1 MKDRRKRNIIIGSL
15 ACLLVF
21 MSVGYAILSA
31 TLNIKG
37 KSIFEGNW
45 DIIITNVE
53 MSTTGKGVTGTYSD
67 LAKDNKNLT
76 LSVELQKPKDEVIY
90 TITVKNQGSI
100 DASLKAVNLE
110 STNANEYIEAIN
122 TAELGTALFAGQ
134 SMTFDIRIRFRDLD
148 ISTLPGNIIAQ
159 YNFSLT
165 YLQYTESSIVK
176 NQEGLSNNS
185 SFSITS
191 GGVIYDY
198 DYNSGGEYVTIPS
211 SVDGIKV
218 TDIEA
223 NIFRK
228 GNVLC
233 YSIVDAT
240 APVFISDGTYASK
253 YGCIIKDEKNFEI
266 IKSILA
272 ENDTDVASAG
282 YYHINEIYFPN
293 VGGKGTAIFK
303 NMVDIENR
311 TVTISEE
318 LYKIKYLNLSNVDIS
333 EISASQFVGLGIEEL
348 ILPKKLTTIGD
359 HAFANNNIKNLI
371 IPNSVT
377 SVGNGAFGG
386 NKMQNVQILNPD
398 LDICSTNI
406 FEKYG
411 VNGTDAT
418 IQTLTL
424 DSKIACSSG
433 AASIKNLRLLNSV
446 KQAMEFYNKNIET
459 VTIGKNVE
467 TIVGG
472 AFEQNKLTS
481 ITLPR
486 SVKTIG
492 NSAFAHNELKTVVIE
507 NGVETIGNYAFT
519 HNKLTSITL
528 PRSVK
533 AIRERAFAYNPS
545 SENPNPV
552 TVTLKGRK
560 STDNDITIGTDT
572 NANYIYE
579 LD

>member
-37 KSIFEGNW
+37 TSIFEGNW

-67 LAKDNKNLT
+67 LAEDNKNLT

-90 TITVKNQGSI
+90 TITVKNQGSF

-134 SMTFDIRIRFRDLD
+134 SMTFDVKIRFRDLD
-148 ISTLPGNIIAQ
+148 ISTLPGNLIAQ

-165 YLQYTESSIVK
+165 YLQYTESSIAK

-185 SFSITS
+185 SFSITPA
-191 GGVIYDY
+191 GQIYDY
-198 DYNSGGEYVTIPS
+198 DYSVGGEYVTIPS
-211 SVDGIKV
+211 SIDGIKV
-218 TDIEA
+218 TDINK
-223 NIFRK
+223 NIFKK
-228 GNVLC
+228 GNVL
-233 YSIVDAT
+233 YYFIVDAA
-240 APVFISDGTYASK
+240 APKFVSDGTEAPKEGY
-253 YGCIIKDEKNFEI
+253 IIKDEENFEI
-266 IKSILA
+266 IKTILA
-272 ENDTDVASAG
+272 ESDSGLTN
-282 YYHINEIYFPN
+282 YYHVNEIYIPN
-293 VGGKGTAIFK
+293 AGDSTILKK
-303 NMVDIENR
+303 MVDIENR
-311 TVTISEE
+311 TVTIPNEY
-318 LYKIKYLNLSNVDIS
+318 YKIKYLNLSNVDIT

-359 HAFANNNIKNLI
+359 YAFANNNIKNLI

-377 SVGNGAFGG
+377 SVGKAAFGS

-411 VNGTDAT
+411 INGTDTT

-446 KQAMEFYNKNIET
+446 KQVKAMEFDSKNIET

-467 TIVGG
+467 TIGDG
-472 AFEQNKLTS
+472 AFVYNKLK
-481 ITLPR
+481 TLTIPS
-486 SVKTIG
+486 SVKAISNSFGG
-492 NSAFAHNELKTVVIE
+492 NQLETVVIE
-507 NGVETIGNYAFT
+507 NGVETIGNNAFT
-519 HNKLTSITL
+519 LNKLTSITL
-528 PRSVK
+528 PKSVK
-533 AIRERAFAYNPS
+533 TIGKRAFAYNPS

>member
-37 KSIFEGNW
+37 TSIFEGNW

-67 LAKDNKNLT
+67 LAEDNKNLT
-76 LSVELQKPKDEVIY
+76 LTAELQKPKDEVIY
-90 TITVKNQGSI
+90 TITVKNQGSV

-134 SMTFDIRIRFRDLD
+134 SMTFDVKIRFRDLD
-148 ISTLPGNIIAQ
+148 ISTLPGNLTAQ

-165 YLQYTESSIVK
+165 YLQYTESSIAK

-185 SFSITS
+185 SFSVTS
-191 GGVIYDY
+191 TGVIYDY

-211 SVDGIKV
+211 SIDGIKV
-218 TDIEA
+218 TDISE

-228 GNVLC
+228 GNILC
-233 YSIVDAT
+233 YIMVDAA
-240 APVFISDGTYASK
+240 APVFISDGTDASK
-253 YGCIIKDEKNFEI
+253 NGCIIKDEKNFEI

-272 ENDTDVASAG
+272 ENNSDGAS

-293 VGGKGTAIFK
+293 AGDSTMWKK
-303 NMVDIENR
+303 MVDIENR
-311 TVTISEE
+311 TVTTSEE
-318 LYKIKYLNLSNVDIS
+318 LYKVKYLNLSNVDIS

-359 HAFANNNIKNLI
+359 YAFANNNIKNLI

-377 SVGNGAFGG
+377 SVGKAAFGS

-411 VNGTDAT
+411 INGTDTT

-446 KQAMEFYNKNIET
+446 KQVKAMEFDSKNIET

-467 TIVGG
+467 TIGDG
-472 AFEQNKLTS
+472 AFVYNKLK
-481 ITLPR
+481 TLTIPS
-486 SVKTIG
+486 SVKSISNSFGG
-492 NSAFAHNELKTVVIE
+492 NQLETVVIE
-507 NGVETIGNYAFT
+507 NGVETIGNDTFAF
-519 HNKLTSITL
+519 NKLTSITL
-528 PRSVK
+528 PKSVK
-533 AIRERAFAYNPS
+533 TIGERVFAYNPS

>member
-37 KSIFEGNW
+37 TSIFEGNW

-67 LAKDNKNLT
+67 LAEDNKNLT

-90 TITVKNQGSI
+90 TITVKNQGSV

-134 SMTFDIRIRFRDLD
+134 SMTFDVRIRFRDLD
-148 ISTLPGNIIAQ
+148 ISTLPGNLIAQ

-165 YLQYTESSIVK
+165 YLQYTESSIAK

-185 SFSITS
+185 SFSITPA
-191 GGVIYDY
+191 GQIYDY
-198 DYNSGGEYVTIPS
+198 DYSVGGEYVTIPS
-211 SVDGIKV
+211 SIDGIKV
-218 TDIEA
+218 TDINK
-223 NIFRK
+223 NIFKK
-228 GNVLC
+228 GNVL
-233 YSIVDAT
+233 YYFIVDAA
-240 APVFISDGTYASK
+240 APKFVSDGTEAPKEGY
-253 YGCIIKDEKNFEI
+253 IIKDEENFEI
-266 IKSILA
+266 IKTILA
-272 ENDTDVASAG
+272 ESDSGLTN
-282 YYHINEIYFPN
+282 YYHVNEIYIPN
-293 VGGKGTAIFK
+293 AGDSTILKK
-303 NMVDIENR
+303 MVDIENR
-311 TVTISEE
+311 TVTIPNEY
-318 LYKIKYLNLSNVDIS
+318 YKIKYLNLSNVDIT

-359 HAFANNNIKNLI
+359 YAFANNNIKNLI

-377 SVGNGAFGG
+377 SVGKAAFGS

-411 VNGTDAT
+411 INGTDTT

-446 KQAMEFYNKNIET
+446 KQVKAMEFDSKNIET

-467 TIVGG
+467 TIGDG
-472 AFEQNKLTS
+472 AFTYNKLK
-481 ITLPR
+481 TLTIPS
-486 SVKTIG
+486 SVKAISNSFGG
-492 NSAFAHNELKTVVIE
+492 NQLETVVIE
-507 NGVETIGNYAFT
+507 NGVETIGNDAFAL
-519 HNKLTSITL
+519 NKLTSITL
-528 PRSVK
+528 PKSVK
-533 AIRERAFAYNPS
+533 TIGERAFAYNPS

>member
-37 KSIFEGNW
+37 TSIFEGNW

-67 LAKDNKNLT
+67 LAEDNKNLT

-134 SMTFDIRIRFRDLD
+134 SMTFDVKIRFRDLD
-148 ISTLPGNIIAQ
+148 ISTLPGNITAQ

-165 YLQYTESSIVK
+165 YLQYTESSIAK
-176 NQEGLSNNS
+176 NQAGLSNNS
-185 SFSITS
+185 SFSITPA
-191 GGVIYDY
+191 GQIYDY
-198 DYNSGGEYVTIPS
+198 DYSVGGEYVTIPS
-211 SVDGIKV
+211 SIDGIKV
-218 TDIEA
+218 TDINK
-223 NIFRK
+223 NIFKK
-228 GNVLC
+228 GNVL
-233 YSIVDAT
+233 YYFIVDAA
-240 APVFISDGTYASK
+240 APKFVSDGTEAPKEGY
-253 YGCIIKDEKNFEI
+253 IIKDEENFEI
-266 IKSILA
+266 IKTILA
-272 ENDTDVASAG
+272 ESDSGLTN
-282 YYHINEIYFPN
+282 YYHVNEIYIPN
-293 VGGKGTAIFK
+293 AGDSTILKK
-303 NMVDIENR
+303 MVDIENR
-311 TVTISEE
+311 TVTIPNEY
-318 LYKIKYLNLSNVDIS
+318 YKIKYLNLSNVDIT

-359 HAFANNNIKNLI
+359 YAFANNNIKNLI

-377 SVGNGAFGG
+377 SVGKAAFGS

-411 VNGTDAT
+411 INGTDTT

-446 KQAMEFYNKNIET
+446 KQVKAMEFDSKNIET

-467 TIVGG
+467 TIGDG
-472 AFEQNKLTS
+472 AFVYNKLK
-481 ITLPR
+481 TLTIPS
-486 SVKTIG
+486 SVKAISNSFGG
-492 NSAFAHNELKTVVIE
+492 NQLETVVIE
-507 NGVETIGNYAFT
+507 NGVETIGNDAFAL
-519 HNKLTSITL
+519 NKLTSITL
-528 PRSVK
+528 PKSVK
-533 AIRERAFAYNPS
+533 TIGKRAFAYNPS

>member
-37 KSIFEGNW
+37 TSIFEGNW

-67 LAKDNKNLT
+67 LAEDNKNLT

-90 TITVKNQGSI
+90 TITVKNQGSV

-134 SMTFDIRIRFRDLD
+134 SMTFDVKIRFRDLD
-148 ISTLPGNIIAQ
+148 ISTLPGNLIAQ

-165 YLQYTESSIVK
+165 YLQYTESSIAK

-185 SFSITS
+185 SFSITPA
-191 GGVIYDY
+191 GQIYDY
-198 DYNSGGEYVTIPS
+198 DYSVGGEYVTIPS
-211 SVDGIKV
+211 SIDGIKV
-218 TDIEA
+218 TDINK
-223 NIFRK
+223 NIFKK
-228 GNVLC
+228 GNVL
-233 YSIVDAT
+233 YYFIVDAA
-240 APVFISDGTYASK
+240 APKFVSDGTEAPKEGY
-253 YGCIIKDEKNFEI
+253 IIKDEENFEI
-266 IKSILA
+266 IKTILA
-272 ENDTDVASAG
+272 ESDSGLTN
-282 YYHINEIYFPN
+282 YYHVNEIYIPN
-293 VGGKGTAIFK
+293 AGDSTILKK
-303 NMVDIENR
+303 MVDIENR
-311 TVTISEE
+311 TVTIPNEY
-318 LYKIKYLNLSNVDIS
+318 YKIKYLNLSNVDIS

-348 ILPKKLTTIGD
+348 ILPKKLTTIGQG
-359 HAFANNNIKNLI
+359 AFADNNIKNLI

-377 SVGNGAFGG
+377 SVGKAAFGS

-411 VNGTDAT
+411 INGTDTT

-433 AASIKNLRLLNSV
+433 ATSIKNLRLLNSV
-446 KQAMEFYNKNIET
+446 KQVKAMEFDSKNIET

-467 TIVGG
+467 TIGDG
-472 AFEQNKLTS
+472 AFVYNKLK
-481 ITLPR
+481 TLTIPS
-486 SVKTIG
+486 SVKSISNSFGG
-492 NSAFAHNELKTVVIE
+492 NQLETVVIE
-507 NGVETIGNYAFT
+507 NGVETIGNDTFAF
-519 HNKLTSITL
+519 NKLTSITL
-528 PRSVK
+528 PKSVK
-533 AIRERAFAYNPS
+533 TIGERVFAYNPS

>member
-37 KSIFEGNW
+37 TSIFEGNW

-67 LAKDNKNLT
+67 LAEDNKNLT

-134 SMTFDIRIRFRDLD
+134 SMTFDVRIRFRDLD
-148 ISTLPGNIIAQ
+148 ISTLPGNLIAQ

-165 YLQYTESSIVK
+165 YLQYTESSIAK

-185 SFSITS
+185 SFSITPA
-191 GGVIYDY
+191 GQIYDY
-198 DYNSGGEYVTIPS
+198 DYSVGGEYVTIPS
-211 SVDGIKV
+211 SIDGIKV
-218 TDIEA
+218 TDINK
-223 NIFRK
+223 NIFKK
-228 GNVLC
+228 GNVL
-233 YSIVDAT
+233 YYFIVDAA
-240 APVFISDGTYASK
+240 APKFVSDGTEAPKEGY
-253 YGCIIKDEKNFEI
+253 IIKDEENFEI
-266 IKSILA
+266 IKTILA
-272 ENDTDVASAG
+272 ESDSGLTN
-282 YYHINEIYFPN
+282 YYHVNEIYIPN
-293 VGGKGTAIFK
+293 AGDSTILKK
-303 NMVDIENR
+303 MVDIENR
-311 TVTISEE
+311 TVTIPNEY
-318 LYKIKYLNLSNVDIS
+318 YKIKYLNLSNVDIT

-359 HAFANNNIKNLI
+359 YAFANNNIKNLI

-377 SVGNGAFGG
+377 SVGKAAFGS

-411 VNGTDAT
+411 INGTDTT

-446 KQAMEFYNKNIET
+446 KQVKAMEFDSKNIET

-467 TIVGG
+467 TIGDG
-472 AFEQNKLTS
+472 AFVYNKLK
-481 ITLPR
+481 TLTIPS
-486 SVKTIG
+486 SVKAISNSFGG
-492 NSAFAHNELKTVVIE
+492 NQLETVVIE
-507 NGVETIGNYAFT
+507 NGVETIGNDAFAL
-519 HNKLTSITL
+519 NKLTSITL
-528 PRSVK
+528 PKSVK
-533 AIRERAFAYNPS
+533 TIGKRAFAYNPS

>member
-37 KSIFEGNW
+37 TSIFEGNW

-67 LAKDNKNLT
+67 LAEDNKNLT

-134 SMTFDIRIRFRDLD
+134 SMTFDVKIRFRDLD
-148 ISTLPGNIIAQ
+148 ISTLPGNITAQ

-165 YLQYTESSIVK
+165 YLQYTESSIAK
-176 NQEGLSNNS
+176 NQAGLSNNS
-185 SFSITS
+185 SFSITPA
-191 GGVIYDY
+191 GQIYDY
-198 DYNSGGEYVTIPS
+198 DYSVGGEYVTIPS
-211 SVDGIKV
+211 SIDGIKV
-218 TDIEA
+218 TDINK
-223 NIFRK
+223 NIFKK
-228 GNVLC
+228 GNVL
-233 YSIVDAT
+233 YYFIVDAA
-240 APVFISDGTYASK
+240 APNFVSDGTEAPKEGY
-253 YGCIIKDEKNFEI
+253 IIKDEENFEI
-266 IKSILA
+266 IKTILA
-272 ENDTDVASAG
+272 ESDSGLTN
-282 YYHINEIYFPN
+282 YYHVNEIYIPN
-293 VGGKGTAIFK
+293 AGDSTILKK
-303 NMVDIENR
+303 MVDIENR
-311 TVTISEE
+311 TVTIPNEY
-318 LYKIKYLNLSNVDIS
+318 YKIKYLNLSNVDIT

-359 HAFANNNIKNLI
+359 YAFANNNIKNLI

-377 SVGNGAFGG
+377 SVGKAAFGS

-411 VNGTDAT
+411 INGTDTT

-446 KQAMEFYNKNIET
+446 KQVKAMEFDSKNIET

-467 TIVGG
+467 TIGDG
-472 AFEQNKLTS
+472 AFVYNKLK
-481 ITLPR
+481 TLTIPS
-486 SVKTIG
+486 SVKAISNSFGG
-492 NSAFAHNELKTVVIE
+492 NQLETVVIE
-507 NGVETIGNYAFT
+507 NGVETIGNDAFAL
-519 HNKLTSITL
+519 NKLTSITL
-528 PRSVK
+528 PKSVK
-533 AIRERAFAYNPS
+533 TIGKRAFAYNPS